1 MLTSL
6 DFLKIGEAWPPKSE
20 TNRLEMYHKNHEI
33 FEGEHA
39 EVYAESFKRIER
51 IVGNFQDII
60 SYPVILNFQKLMS
73 LKMADLLMGEPP
85 QYKSGDAGSA
95 EQKSL
100 DTIKENSDLNNTI
113 YQDIIDVSRFGDGL
127 LHIRKGTDG
136 GIIDLTQPPIWFPVV
151 DRDNVKE
158 IVNHVLAWQYTEMD
172 RDVERKYLKARI
184 HYKGYYLETV
194 YELVGGAIARLIES
208 ETRVNTGL
216 SDFAIVQVSNVTT
229 SDRITGLDDYTD
241 VDSIISELMVRVGQ
255 VSRIL
260 DKHANPSMSGPASS
274 LERDPI
280 SGEYKLKT
288 GNYFPRD
295 SKEDPD
301 VAYITWDGQLAANF
315 TQIEKLINL
324 LYTIS
329 EMGSALFGDM
339 SGTTGQVA
347 SGTALKRLMISPLS
361 KVNRIRMRLDPALKK
376 ALSLCSELGGK
387 NIVKLER
394 SEISI
399 TWQDG
404 VPNDET
410 EQALIIEKRTAGKA
424 TMSQKSAMMKYD
436 GLSEE
441 DADEE
446 LAVIQDEEAGANPMT
461 PAPFSGGTES
471 TPPVIPEET
480 NTEAT

>member
-6 DFLKIGEAWPPKSE
+6 DFLKIGEKWPPKSE
-20 TNRLEMYHKNHEI
+20 AERLSMYHKNREI
-33 FEGEHA
+33 FEGNHA
-39 EVYAESFKRIER
+39 EVYETSFKRIER
-51 IVGNFQDII
+51 VVGNFSEII

-73 LKMADLLMGEPP
+73 LKIADLLMGEPP
-85 QYKSGDAGSA
+85 QYKSGDSGSK
-95 EQKSL
+95 EQTSL
-100 DTIKENSDLNNTI
+100 DTIKTNSDLDNTI

-127 LHIRKGTDG
+127 LHVRKGKDG

-151 DRDNVKE
+151 SRDNVKE
-158 IVNHVLAWQYTEMD
+158 IVNHVLAWQYSETEYE
-172 RDVERKYLKARI
+172 VERKYLKARI
-184 HYKGYYLETV
+184 HYVGYYIEKV
-194 YELVGGAIARLIES
+194 FELVGGTIKKQVGEDI
-208 ETRVNTGL
+208 TVKTGL
-216 SDFAIVQVSNVTT
+216 SDFAIIQVSNVTT
-229 SDRITGLDDYTD
+229 SDRVTGIDDYSD

-260 DKHANPSMSGPASS
+260 DKHASPSMSGPASS
-274 LERDPI
+274 LERDPV
-280 SGEYKLKT
+280 SGEYRLKT

-339 SGTTGQVA
+339 SGATGQVA

-376 ALSLCSELGGK
+376 ALALCSELGGTDV
-387 NIVKLER
+387 IKLKKAD
-394 SEISI
+394 ISI

-404 VPNDET
+404 LPGDPLEDST
-410 EQALIIEKRTAGKA
+410 IIKNRIGDGAR
-424 TMSQKSAMMKYD
+424 TMSQKRVLMQYD
-436 GLSEE
+436 GMSSD

-446 LAVIQDEEAGANPMT
+446 LAMMQDEESSANSMA
-461 PAPFSGGTES
+461 PAPFSTGAES
-471 TPPVIPEET
+471 TPPDEVI
-480 NTEAT
+480 